1 MKPLR
6 IAIDIL
12 CAFAVI
18 TAVASCLIGYGES
31 RAARHCAV
39 LVQDSHLSP

>member
-1 MKPLR
+1 MKSLR
-6 IAIDIL
+6 AVL
-12 CAFAVI
+12 ELTFALVGI
-18 TAVASCLIGYGES
+18 TAVAICLIGYGES